1 MIFHGRFILNK
12 RSGSCQQCKK
22 GEQKIEFGGCVGVAE
37 EGGGSATPPKTSDSI
52 FFLTLLVQS
61 EPFI

>member
-1 MIFHGRFILNK
+1 MR
-12 RSGSCQQCKK
+12 KK
-22 GEQKIEFGGCVGVAE
+22 KFEFGGCVEVAE
-37 EGGGSATPPKTSDSI
+37 EGGGSATPPKPSNSI